1 MSEVNN
7 IQKSTT
13 HLLAVY
19 GTLKENFP
27 NYYYYLNPL
36 VPIFRGVVTVPYKM
50 YSNGGFPLLFQ
61 SEELTKIYVEIFEVS
76 DAILKKID
84 RLEGVPDL
92 YSRIAIW
99 LEEVKSE
106 VFLYVISNREPTG
119 ELIEDGIFRRNEEQK
134 S

>member
-1 MSEVNN
+1 MSEENN
-7 IQKSTT
+7 KQESTT
-13 HLLAVY
+13 YLLAVY

-36 VPIFRGVVTVPYKM
+36 VPIFRGAVIVHYKM
-50 YSNGGFPLLFQ
+50 YSNGGFPLLFK

-92 YSRIAIW
+92 YSRISIW

-106 VFLYVISNREPTG
+106 VFLYVITNKEPTG
-119 ELIEDGIFRRNEEQK
+119 ELIDDGIFRRNKEEK
-134 S
+134 